1 MNQILLYCR
10 QGFEKECAG
19 EIQDKATQVE
29 VYGFPRVVKNSGYV
43 VFECYQQG
51 DAEKLIQKLLFS
63 SLIFARQMI
72 VVVGQLSDLD
82 PGDRISPILAMGGEL
97 PKCGDVRVE
106 TPDTN
111 QAKELLKFCRKFTV
125 PLRQSLRKR
134 GVLYAK
140 EHSKKPVL
148 HVCFTEPGCCF
159 VGYSVSNNNS
169 PHYMGIHRLKFPS
182 EAPSRSTLKLEE
194 AFHAFIPK
202 DEWDERLAPGMKA
215 VDLGACPGGW
225 TYQLVKRSMF
235 IHAVDNGQMAES
247 LMETGQVKYHAADGF
262 KFEPPRKN
270 ITWLVCDMIEKPYR
284 VAPLIGKWLVA
295 RWAVETIFNLKL
307 PMSRRYEQ
315 VTEDIGNLK
324 KQLIENGVK
333 FDIQVKHL
341 FHDRDEVTVH
351 IRRTN

>member
-51 DAEKLIQKLLFS
+51 DAEKLIQKLPFS

>member
-51 DAEKLIQKLLFS
+51 DAEKLIQKLPFS

-202 DEWDERLAPGMKA
+202 EEWDERLAPGMKA

>member
-1 MNQILLYCR
+1 
-10 QGFEKECAG
+10 
-19 EIQDKATQVE
+19 
-29 VYGFPRVVKNSGYV
+29 
-43 VFECYQQG
+43 
-51 DAEKLIQKLLFS
+51 
-63 SLIFARQMI
+63 
-72 VVVGQLSDLD
+72 
-82 PGDRISPILAMGGEL
+82 
-97 PKCGDVRVE
+97 
-106 TPDTN
+106 
-111 QAKELLKFCRKFTV
+111 
-125 PLRQSLRKR
+125 
-134 GVLYAK
+134 
-140 EHSKKPVL
+140 
-148 HVCFTEPGCCF
+148 
-159 VGYSVSNNNS
+159 
-169 PHYMGIHRLKFPS
+169 
-182 EAPSRSTLKLEE
+182 
-194 AFHAFIPK
+194 
-202 DEWDERLAPGMKA
+202 
-215 VDLGACPGGW
+215 
-225 TYQLVKRSMF
+225 
-235 IHAVDNGQMAES
+235 MAES

>member
-51 DAEKLIQKLLFS
+51 DAEKLIQKLPFS
-63 SLIFARQMI
+63 SLIFARQML